1 MSATFGV
8 LTRPVRSLCSVMK
21 RTLHLLLCLLFC
33 AGCDKGLSPPPQR
46 PSISGTVRFL
56 SPWPQKDSIRIMA
69 LALVQPPPPYTGTQI
84 LSGFGKTVL
93 PVIGEFAYGTTD
105 TAFYIEL
112 DTGTYS
118 YLGVAQQFGPDFAND
133 WRVLGFAH
141 DDQDSAI
148 TFRISEDTRISDIT
162 IDVRFDSLP
171 RQPFIK

>member
-1 MSATFGV
+1 
-8 LTRPVRSLCSVMK
+8 MK
-21 RTLHLLLCLLFC
+21 RKLQLLLCLLFV
-33 AGCDKGLSPPPQR
+33 AGCDKGLSPPPER

-56 SPWPQKDSIRIMA
+56 SPWPHQDSIRIMA

-93 PVIGEFAYGTTD
+93 PVIGEFIYGTTD
-105 TAFYIEL
+105 TSFYIEL

-133 WRVLGFAH
+133 WRVLGFVH
-141 DDQDSAI
+141 DELDSAL
-148 TFRISEDTRISDIT
+148 TFHIDENTQVTGIN

-171 RQPFIK
+171 RQPFVR